1 MVKHQLN
8 DNAGSSKEDSEGAVH
23 DKLLAKVD
31 SSLTLDLDFSDVAE
45 LGSPER
51 LEYENQ
57 ITADFSQTLGIKQD
71 RFIVKAIR
79 AGSIIIDFSILPSQ
93 DQSELHAEQA
103 IALLEEQVRDPQ
115 SKLYTSPNIKI
126 LKAVDATKSLATGAL
141 FKKVVTY
148 FIDASSTIAKG
159 MANTMNLLSTLSS
172 KKTEQAVSKHLITGL
187 EGNESEVDAE

>member
-1 MVKHQLN
+1 M
-8 DNAGSSKEDSEGAVH
+8 
-23 DKLLAKVD
+23 AKVD
-31 SSLTLDLDFSDVAE
+31 SSLTLDLDFSDVAK

-51 LEYENQ
+51 REYENQ

-141 FKKVVTY
+141 VKKVVTNV
-148 FIDASSTIAKG
+148 IDASSTIVKG

-172 KKTEQAVSKHLITGL
+172 KKSCNQLRVCMKSRRRR
-187 EGNESEVDAE
+187 